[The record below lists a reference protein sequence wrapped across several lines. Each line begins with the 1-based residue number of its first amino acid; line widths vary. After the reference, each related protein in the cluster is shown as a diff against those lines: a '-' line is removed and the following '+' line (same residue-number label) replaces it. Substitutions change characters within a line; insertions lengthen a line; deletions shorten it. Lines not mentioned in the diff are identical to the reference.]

1 MKTLAK
7 NKNIRKRGKK
17 YYYKVM
23 VTEKDGSRKQ
33 REFAGSE
40 SLKET
45 EKMRIEAQAKYNKK
59 QFIPSSNMPL
69 FDLLD
74 LWQKETS
81 YNLRES
87 TIINRQKRIRRLKKW
102 FKNEKISKMSR
113 FKIQKTF
120 NELSETELKKSYISN
135 LYGTLKLSFEYAINI
150 LEILEDNPCNRI
162 VITGK
167 KSKEERA
174 YTRDEYIALKKHLFN
189 KRNKTYYYFFV
200 FGIKTGMR
208 CGEMLALKWKDI
220 DFENQIIKITKGS
233 FFRKKEFVISEPKNK
248 NSIRDIYVDDEVI
261 EILHTLKNI
270 QNENKSTYK
279 QHYNDTNFIF
289 QLPNGNNLG
298 KGFIST
304 FYRNIKEIVKIN
316 APIHS
321 MRHTHIT
328 WLIEDDANLKS
339 IQYRVG
345 HSDIKTTL
353 NIYTHVTE
361 KMKKDVVETT
371 KKF

>member
-1 MKTLAK
+1 
-7 NKNIRKRGKK
+7 
-17 YYYKVM
+17 M

-59 QFIPSSNMPL
+59 QFIPSSNMLL

-81 YNLRES
+81 HNLREP
-87 TIINRQKRIRRLKKW
+87 TIINRQKHIKQLKKW
-102 FKNEKISKMSR
+102 FKNEKIGKINR
-113 FKIQKTF
+113 FKVQKIF
-120 NELSETELKKSYISN
+120 NELSKTELRKSYISN
-135 LYGTLKLSFEYAINI
+135 LYGVIKLSFEYAINI
-150 LEILEDNPCNRI
+150 LEILEDNPCNRV

-167 KSKEERA
+167 NSKEERA
-174 YTRDEYIALKKHLFN
+174 YTKDEYITLKNHLFN
-189 KRNKTYYYFFV
+189 KRNKIYYYFFI

-208 CGEMLALKWKDI
+208 CGEMLALKWNDI

-233 FFRKKEFVISEPKNK
+233 FFRKKEFFISKPKNK
-248 NSIRDIYVDDEVI
+248 NSIRDIYIDDEVI
-261 EILHTLKNI
+261 EILHTLQDI
-270 QNENKSTYK
+270 REENKNVYK
-279 QHYNDTNFIF
+279 QYYNDTNFVF

-298 KGFIST
+298 HGFVST
-304 FYRNIKEIVKIN
+304 FYRNIKEVVKIN

-328 WLIEDDANLKS
+328 WLIENGANLKS

-361 KMKKDVVETT
+361 KMKKDVAEAT

>member
-1 MKTLAK
+1 
-7 NKNIRKRGKK
+7 
-17 YYYKVM
+17 M

-45 EKMRIEAQAKYNKK
+45 QKIMIEAQAKYNKK
-59 QFIPSSNMPL
+59 QFIPSSNMLL

-74 LWQKETS
+74 IWQKETS

-87 TIINRQKRIRRLKKW
+87 TIINRQKHIKQLKKW
-102 FKNEKISKMSR
+102 FKNEKIGKINR
-113 FKIQKTF
+113 FKVQKIF
-120 NELSETELKKSYISN
+120 NELSKTELRKSYISN
-135 LYGTLKLSFEYAINI
+135 LYGVIKLSFEYAINI

-167 KSKEERA
+167 NSKEERA
-174 YTRDEYIALKKHLFN
+174 YTKDEYITLKNHLFN
-189 KRNKTYYYFFV
+189 KRNKIYYYFFI

-208 CGEMLALKWKDI
+208 CGEMLALKWNDI

-233 FFRKKEFVISEPKNK
+233 FFKKEEFFISKPKNK
-248 NSIRDIYVDDEVI
+248 NSIRDIYIDDEVI
-261 EILHTLKNI
+261 EILHTLQDI
-270 QNENKSTYK
+270 QEENKNVYK
-279 QHYNDTNFIF
+279 QYYNDTNFVF

-298 KGFIST
+298 HGFIST

-328 WLIEDDANLKS
+328 WLIENGANLKS

>member
-59 QFIPSSNMPL
+59 QFIPSSNMLL

-87 TIINRQKRIRRLKKW
+87 TIINRQKHIKQLKKW
-102 FKNEKISKMSR
+102 FKNEKIGKINR
-113 FKIQKTF
+113 FKVQKIF
-120 NELSETELKKSYISN
+120 NELSKTELRKSYISN
-135 LYGTLKLSFEYAINI
+135 LYGVIKLSFEYAINI

-167 KSKEERA
+167 NSKEERA
-174 YTRDEYIALKKHLFN
+174 YTKDEYITLKNHLFN
-189 KRNKTYYYFFV
+189 KRNKMYYYFFI
-200 FGIKTGMR
+200 FGIKTSMR
-208 CGEMLALKWKDI
+208 CGEMLALKWNDI
-220 DFENQIIKITKGS
+220 DLENQIIKITKGS
-233 FFRKKEFVISEPKNK
+233 FFRKKEFFISNPKNK
-248 NSIRDIYVDDEVI
+248 NSIRDIYIDDEVI
-261 EILHTLKNI
+261 EILHTLQDI
-270 QNENKSTYK
+270 QEENKNVYK
-279 QHYNDTNFIF
+279 QYYNDTNFVF

-298 KGFIST
+298 HGFIST
-304 FYRNIKEIVKIN
+304 FYRNIKAVVKIN

-328 WLIEDDANLKS
+328 WLIENGANLKS

-361 KMKKDVVETT
+361 KMKKDVAEAT

>member
-1 MKTLAK
+1 
-7 NKNIRKRGKK
+7 
-17 YYYKVM
+17 M

-59 QFIPSSNMPL
+59 QFIPSSNMLL

-87 TIINRQKRIRRLKKW
+87 TIINRQKHIKQLKKW
-102 FKNEKISKMSR
+102 FKNEKIGKINR
-113 FKIQKTF
+113 FKVQKIF
-120 NELSETELKKSYISN
+120 NELSKTELRKSYISN
-135 LYGTLKLSFEYAINI
+135 LYGVIKLSFEYAINI

-167 KSKEERA
+167 NSKEERA
-174 YTRDEYIALKKHLFN
+174 YTKDEYITLKNHLFN
-189 KRNKTYYYFFV
+189 KRNKMYYYFFI

-208 CGEMLALKWKDI
+208 CGEMLALKWNDI
-220 DFENQIIKITKGS
+220 NFENQIIKITKGS
-233 FFRKKEFVISEPKNK
+233 FLKKKEFFISKPKNK
-248 NSIRDIYVDDEVI
+248 NSIRDIYIDDEVI
-261 EILHTLKNI
+261 EILHTLQDI
-270 QNENKSTYK
+270 QEENKNVYK
-279 QHYNDTNFIF
+279 QYYNDTNFVF

-298 KGFIST
+298 HGFIST

-328 WLIEDDANLKS
+328 WLIENGANLKS

-361 KMKKDVVETT
+361 KMKKDMAEAT

>member
-1 MKTLAK
+1 
-7 NKNIRKRGKK
+7 
-17 YYYKVM
+17 M

-59 QFIPSSNMPL
+59 QFIPSSNMLL

-87 TIINRQKRIRRLKKW
+87 TIINRQKHIKQLKKW
-102 FKNEKISKMSR
+102 FKNEKIGKINR
-113 FKIQKTF
+113 FKVQKIF
-120 NELSETELKKSYISN
+120 NELSKTELRKSYISN
-135 LYGTLKLSFEYAINI
+135 LYGVIKLSFEYAINI

-167 KSKEERA
+167 NSKEERA
-174 YTRDEYIALKKHLFN
+174 YTKDEYITLKNHLFN
-189 KRNKTYYYFFV
+189 KRNKMYYYFFI

-208 CGEMLALKWKDI
+208 CGEMLALKWNDI
-220 DFENQIIKITKGS
+220 DLENQIIKITKGS
-233 FFRKKEFVISEPKNK
+233 FFRKKEFFISNPKNK
-248 NSIRDIYVDDEVI
+248 NSIRDIYIDDEVI
-261 EILHTLKNI
+261 EILHTLQDI
-270 QNENKSTYK
+270 QEENKNVYK
-279 QHYNDTNFIF
+279 QYYNDTNFVF

-298 KGFIST
+298 HGFIST
-304 FYRNIKEIVKIN
+304 FYRNIKAVVKIN

-328 WLIEDDANLKS
+328 WLIENGANLKS

-361 KMKKDVVETT
+361 KMKKDVAEAT

>member
-1 MKTLAK
+1 
-7 NKNIRKRGKK
+7 
-17 YYYKVM
+17 M

-59 QFIPSSNMPL
+59 QFIPSSNMLL
-69 FDLLD
+69 FDLLG

-87 TIINRQKRIRRLKKW
+87 TIINRQKHIKQLKKW
-102 FKNEKISKMSR
+102 FKNEKIGKINR
-113 FKIQKTF
+113 FKVQKIF
-120 NELSETELKKSYISN
+120 NELSKTELRKSYISN
-135 LYGTLKLSFEYAINI
+135 LYGVIKLSFEYAINI

-167 KSKEERA
+167 NSKEERA
-174 YTRDEYIALKKHLFN
+174 YTKDEYITLKNHLFN
-189 KRNKTYYYFFV
+189 KRNKMYYCFFI

-208 CGEMLALKWKDI
+208 CGEMLALKWNDI

-233 FFRKKEFVISEPKNK
+233 FFRKKEFFISNPKNK
-248 NSIRDIYVDDEVI
+248 NSIRDIYIDDEVI
-261 EILHTLKNI
+261 EILHTLQDI
-270 QNENKSTYK
+270 QEENKNVYK
-279 QHYNDTNFIF
+279 QYYNDTNFVF

-298 KGFIST
+298 HGFIST
-304 FYRNIKEIVKIN
+304 FYRNIKAVVKIN

-328 WLIEDDANLKS
+328 WLIENGANLKS

-361 KMKKDVVETT
+361 KMKKDVAEAT

>member
-1 MKTLAK
+1 
-7 NKNIRKRGKK
+7 
-17 YYYKVM
+17 M

-59 QFIPSSNMPL
+59 QFIPSSNMLL

-87 TIINRQKRIRRLKKW
+87 TIINRQKHIKQLKKW
-102 FKNEKISKMSR
+102 FKNEKIGKINR
-113 FKIQKTF
+113 FKVQKIF
-120 NELSETELKKSYISN
+120 NELSKTELRKSYISN
-135 LYGTLKLSFEYAINI
+135 LYGVIKLSFEYAINI

-167 KSKEERA
+167 NSKEERA
-174 YTRDEYIALKKHLFN
+174 YTKDEYITLKNHLFN
-189 KRNKTYYYFFV
+189 KRNKMYYYFFI
-200 FGIKTGMR
+200 FGIKTSMR
-208 CGEMLALKWKDI
+208 CGEMLALKWNDI
-220 DFENQIIKITKGS
+220 DLENQIIKITKGS
-233 FFRKKEFVISEPKNK
+233 FFRKKEFFISNPKNK
-248 NSIRDIYVDDEVI
+248 NSIRDIYIDDEVI
-261 EILHTLKNI
+261 EILHTLQDI
-270 QNENKSTYK
+270 QEENKNVYK
-279 QHYNDTNFIF
+279 QYYNDTNFVF

-298 KGFIST
+298 HGFIST
-304 FYRNIKEIVKIN
+304 FYRNIKAVVKIN

-328 WLIEDDANLKS
+328 WLIENGANLKS

-361 KMKKDVVETT
+361 KMKKDVAEAT

>member
-1 MKTLAK
+1 
-7 NKNIRKRGKK
+7 
-17 YYYKVM
+17 M

-45 EKMRIEAQAKYNKK
+45 QKIMIEAQAKYNKK
-59 QFIPSSNMPL
+59 QFIPSSNMLL

-74 LWQKETS
+74 IWQKETS

-87 TIINRQKRIRRLKKW
+87 TIINRQKHIKQLKKW
-102 FKNEKISKMSR
+102 FKNEKIGKINR
-113 FKIQKTF
+113 FKVQKIF
-120 NELSETELKKSYISN
+120 NELSKTELRKSYISN
-135 LYGTLKLSFEYAINI
+135 LYGVIKLSFEYAINI

-167 KSKEERA
+167 NSKEERA
-174 YTRDEYIALKKHLFN
+174 YTKDEYITLKNHLFN
-189 KRNKTYYYFFV
+189 KRNKIYYYFFI

-208 CGEMLALKWKDI
+208 CGEMLALKWNDI

-233 FFRKKEFVISEPKNK
+233 FFKKEEFFISKPKNK
-248 NSIRDIYVDDEVI
+248 NSIRDIYIDDEVI
-261 EILHTLKNI
+261 EILHTLQDI
-270 QNENKSTYK
+270 QEENKNVYK
-279 QHYNDTNFIF
+279 QYYNDTNFVF

-298 KGFIST
+298 HGFIST

-328 WLIEDDANLKS
+328 WLIENGANLKS

-361 KMKKDVVETT
+361 KMKKDVAEAT

>member
-1 MKTLAK
+1 MKTLTK

-59 QFIPSSNMPL
+59 QFIPSSNMLL

-87 TIINRQKRIRRLKKW
+87 TIINRQKHIKQLKKW
-102 FKNEKISKMSR
+102 FKNEKIGKINR
-113 FKIQKTF
+113 FKVQKIF
-120 NELSETELKKSYISN
+120 NELSKTELRKSYISN
-135 LYGTLKLSFEYAINI
+135 LYGVIKLSFEYAINI

-167 KSKEERA
+167 NSKEERA
-174 YTRDEYIALKKHLFN
+174 YTKDEYITLKNHLFN
-189 KRNKTYYYFFV
+189 KRNKIYYYFFI

-208 CGEMLALKWKDI
+208 CGEMLALKWNDI

-233 FFRKKEFVISEPKNK
+233 FFRKKEFFISKPKNK
-248 NSIRDIYVDDEVI
+248 NSIRDIYIDDEVI
-261 EILHTLKNI
+261 EILHTLQDI
-270 QNENKSTYK
+270 REENKNVYK
-279 QHYNDTNFIF
+279 QYYNDTNFVF

-298 KGFIST
+298 HGFIST
-304 FYRNIKEIVKIN
+304 FYRNIKEVVKIN

-328 WLIEDDANLKS
+328 WLIENGVNLKS

-361 KMKKDVVETT
+361 KMKKDVAEAT

>member
-1 MKTLAK
+1 
-7 NKNIRKRGKK
+7 
-17 YYYKVM
+17 M

-59 QFIPSSNMPL
+59 QFIPSSNMLL

-81 YNLRES
+81 HNLREP
-87 TIINRQKRIRRLKKW
+87 TIINRQKHIKQLKKW
-102 FKNEKISKMSR
+102 FKNEKIGKINR
-113 FKIQKTF
+113 FKVQKIF
-120 NELSETELKKSYISN
+120 NELSKTELRKSYISN
-135 LYGTLKLSFEYAINI
+135 LYGVIKLSFEYAINI
-150 LEILEDNPCNRI
+150 LEILEDNPCNRV

-167 KSKEERA
+167 NSKEERA
-174 YTRDEYIALKKHLFN
+174 YTKDEYITLKNHLFN
-189 KRNKTYYYFFV
+189 KRNKMYYYFFI

-208 CGEMLALKWKDI
+208 CGEMLALKWNDI

-233 FFRKKEFVISEPKNK
+233 FFRKKEFFISKPKNK
-248 NSIRDIYVDDEVI
+248 NSIRDIYIDDEVI
-261 EILHTLKNI
+261 EILHTLQDI
-270 QNENKSTYK
+270 QEENKNVYK
-279 QHYNDTNFIF
+279 QYYNDTNFVF

-298 KGFIST
+298 HGFVST
-304 FYRNIKEIVKIN
+304 FYRNIKEVVKIN

-328 WLIEDDANLKS
+328 WLIENGANLKS

-361 KMKKDVVETT
+361 KMKKDVAEAT